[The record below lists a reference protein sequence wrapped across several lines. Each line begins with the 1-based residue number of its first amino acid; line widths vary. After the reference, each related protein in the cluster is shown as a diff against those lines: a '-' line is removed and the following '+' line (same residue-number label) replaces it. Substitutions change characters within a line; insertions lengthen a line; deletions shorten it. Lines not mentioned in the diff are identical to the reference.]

1 MVIFQQTTRNIIID
15 IWTKVTLQSALKF
28 SGQLH
33 EYVIGHITFQVLTGL
48 EYLHKKNKFAHR
60 DIKPSNLLL

>member
-1 MVIFQQTTRNIIID
+1 M
-15 IWTKVTLQSALKF
+15 TLQSALKF